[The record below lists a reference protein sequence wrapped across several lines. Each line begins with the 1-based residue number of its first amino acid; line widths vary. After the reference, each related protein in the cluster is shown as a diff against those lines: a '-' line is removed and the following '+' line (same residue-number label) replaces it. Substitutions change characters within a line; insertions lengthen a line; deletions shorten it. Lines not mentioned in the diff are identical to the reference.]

1 MAGSGINTVCRAMA
15 HHLFVIFLGIFFLN
29 EYVKLIVS
37 EEDAIHIM
45 SYLCSWRKVDV
56 VETLPANIVSD
67 SKAAEIPYG

>member
-1 MAGSGINTVCRAMA
+1 M
-15 HHLFVIFLGIFFLN
+15 GIFFLN